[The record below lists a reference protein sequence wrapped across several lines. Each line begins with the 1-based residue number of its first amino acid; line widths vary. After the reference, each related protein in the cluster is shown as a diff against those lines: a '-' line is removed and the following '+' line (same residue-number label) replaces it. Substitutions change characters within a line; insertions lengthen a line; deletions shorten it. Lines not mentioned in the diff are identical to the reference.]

1 MFTGLIECTGRVVA
15 LRRGGER
22 AVLEVAAPLPAGE
35 IRIGDSI
42 AVNGACLTV
51 VGMQGDRFSFDV
63 SPETVTRT
71 TFAAAQAGSPVNL
84 ERALR
89 LGGRLDGHLV
99 TGHIDCVGRLET
111 RVNQGNAVVLGF
123 SLPREQARMLVEK
136 GSVAIDGISLTVNS
150 VSDSGFTVSIIP
162 HTLEKTTLADVKPG
176 REVNIETD
184 VIGKYV
190 ARLVGPHT
198 GNGGLTMGKLMQN
211 GFI

>member
-22 AVLEVAAPLPAGE
+22 AVLEVSAPLPISE
-35 IRIGDSI
+35 VCIGDSI

-51 VGMQGDRFSFDV
+51 VAMQGDRFSFDV

-71 TFAAAQAGSPVNL
+71 TFATLQPGSPVNL

-99 TGHIDCVGRLET
+99 TGHIDCVGRLESRT
-111 RVNQGNAVVLGF
+111 NQGNAVVLEF

-136 GSVAIDGISLTVNS
+136 GSVAIDGISLTVNG
-150 VSDSGFTVSIIP
+150 VTDSGFSVSIIP
-162 HTLEKTTLADVKPG
+162 HTLEKTTLTAVGPG

-190 ARLVGPHT
+190 ARLVGPHA
-198 GNGGLTMGKLMQN
+198 GKGGLTMEKLMQN

>member
-1 MFTGLIECTGRVVA
+1 MFTGLIECTGRVVS
-15 LRRGGER
+15 LRRGGDR
-22 AVLEVAAPLPAGE
+22 AVLEVAAPLPIAE
-35 IRIGDSI
+35 ICIGDSI

-51 VGMQGDRFSFDV
+51 IAMQGDRFSFDV

-71 TFAAAQAGSPVNL
+71 TFAASQAGSPVNI

-99 TGHIDCVGRLET
+99 TGHIDCVGRLESK
-111 RVNQGNAVVLGF
+111 VNQGNAVVLGF

-136 GSVAIDGISLTVNS
+136 GSVAIDGISLTVNG
-150 VSDSGFTVSIIP
+150 VTDSGFSVSIIP
-162 HTLEKTTLADVKPG
+162 HTLEKTTLAAVGPG
-176 REVNIETD
+176 KEVNIETD

-190 ARLVGPHT
+190 ARLVGPHAGT
-198 GNGGLTMGKLMQN
+198 GGLTMEKLMQN

>member
-1 MFTGLIECTGRVVA
+1 MFTGLIECTGRVVS
-15 LRRGGER
+15 LRRGGDR
-22 AVLEVAAPLPAGE
+22 AVLEVAASLPTGE
-35 IRIGDSI
+35 ISIGDSI

-51 VGMQGDRFSFDV
+51 IAMQAERFSFDI

-71 TFAAAQAGSPVNL
+71 TFAASQTGSPVNL

-99 TGHIDCVGRLET
+99 TGHIDCVGRLES
-111 RVNQGNAVVLGF
+111 RANQGNAVVLGF

-136 GSVAIDGISLTVNS
+136 GSVALDGISLTVNS
-150 VSDSGFTVSIIP
+150 VTDSGFTVSIIP
-162 HTLEKTTLADVKPG
+162 HTLEKTTLADVRPG

-190 ARLVGPHT
+190 ARLVGPH
-198 GNGGLTMGKLMQN
+198 GGSGGLTMDTLMQN

>member
-22 AVLEVAAPLPAGE
+22 AVLEVSAPLPVSE
-35 IRIGDSI
+35 IGLGDSI

-51 VGMQGDRFSFDV
+51 VAMQGDHFSFDV

-71 TFAAAQAGSPVNL
+71 AFVTLQPGSPVNL

-99 TGHIDCVGRLET
+99 TGHIDCVGRLESRT
-111 RVNQGNAVVLGF
+111 NQGNAVVLEF

-136 GSVAIDGISLTVNS
+136 GSVAIDGISLTVNG
-150 VSDSGFTVSIIP
+150 VTDSGFSVSIIP
-162 HTLEKTTLADVKPG
+162 HTLEKTTLAAAGPG
-176 REVNIETD
+176 KQVNIETD

-190 ARLVGPHT
+190 ARLVGPHAGT
-198 GNGGLTMGKLMQN
+198 GGLTMEKLMQN